1 MLQKHVAR
9 QRFPRTSLDDPLS
22 GFAASPKGDDA
33 IAARRLLLGV
43 SHLEHANFEAA
54 SRSDHGTRSG
64 Q

>member
-1 MLQKHVAR
+1 MR
-9 QRFPRTSLDDPLS
+9 YPLC

-43 SHLEHANFEAA
+43 TVLGCAGF
-54 SRSDHGTRSG
+54 RGGRVWP